1 MALNWKTLIAIGLV
15 AGLIQVAAGVA
26 MYVAGVY
33 FASWSM
39 LVSLLVLLFCIVF
52 GTRWYRDSVLNGQ
65 ITYGQAV
72 VVGIV
77 ISVCTGIVYAIYN
90 VIAISFLY
98 PRFLENVID
107 LTIARLPESQRT
119 PELIG
124 VLRQRITANT
134 IALGNLIRLSLVGT
148 LLSLFASLMLKRR
161 PPG

>member
-90 VIAISFLY
+90 MIAISFLY

-107 LTIARLPESQRT
+107 LTIAHLPESQRT

-161 PPG
+161 PAG